1 MHFSNPVQILL
12 LYSMLAFV
20 SYIESHEFRDEAPFL
35 HVLPVITLA
44 ALTLPLTM
52 EKKPK
57 LCTAASFLALAEGH
71 YIQIVSR
78 RGAEWSCVLI
88 AISHLFYLASFV
100 SYVRKIW
107 YQICVP
113 IIICYFSLIYHCFG
127 DIYWSFP
134 MLTVLNAL
142 QIAIICGSLI
152 AAASLWRWNSA
163 TGASQAD
170 LVRFIGLLLCFGCS
184 SLVIISRF
192 GVRIDKF
199 SFTTKTLSYIAQG
212 LLFLAN
218 ERAF

>member
-1 MHFSNPVQILL
+1 MFS
-12 LYSMLAFV
+12 
-20 SYIESHEFRDEAPFL
+20 
-35 HVLPVITLA
+35 
-44 ALTLPLTM
+44 
-52 EKKPK
+52 
-57 LCTAASFLALAEGH
+57 AEGH

-163 TGASQAD
+163 TGASQVIF
-170 LVRFIGLLLCFGCS
+170 LVLL
-184 SLVIISRF
+184 
-192 GVRIDKF
+192 DKIWNYPLEVPNINSKEQDRK
-199 SFTTKTLSYIAQG
+199 SFKTLLESNVTG
-212 LLFLAN
+212 
-218 ERAF
+218 